1 MFDTTATMEFDL
13 TFLDEISG
21 RSLQQAIDGVNA
33 EFKYD
38 SGVWNFVSN
47 GGLIEAYRA
56 RSVHK
61 IHPTA
66 EKIFTHMDEEGHSG
80 FTAWWTITNLTDIS
94 RNYPEK
100 RDILIKNILL
110 HAKKEIREAV
120 VNYVPHAN
128 LDNIH
133 LLPPDFVRK
142 HLPVDAKNTLEYTL
156 KKAHMDPA
164 TLTNELLLEHI
175 DSTIASLETSSH
187 TAP

>member
-13 TFLDEISG
+13 TFLDELSV
-21 RSLQQAIDGVNA
+21 RSLQLAIDGVNA
-33 EFKYD
+33 EFTSD

-56 RSVHK
+56 RSTHK

-80 FTAWWTITNLTDIS
+80 FSAWWTITNLTHIS
-94 RNYPEK
+94 RNYPER

-110 HAKKEIREAV
+110 RAKKDIISAV
-120 VNYVPHAN
+120 QRHTSHAN

-156 KKAHMDPA
+156 KKSHMDPA

-175 DSTIASLETSSH
+175 DRTIASLETSSH